1 MRMFRPLVTS
11 SLLFACLLA
20 QAAPD
25 TAYNLGVDAYR
36 VKDYASAR
44 QHWAK
49 AVEEGEN
56 FALNNLGFLLYEG
69 LGGPADQAR
78 AVELW
83 NMAARRGNNESQ
95 WHLAQAFEKGK
106 GVAQSLVDA
115 YAWYRCAA
123 NNFAGVQGED
133 EDRSIADDARTSVLR
148 LLGALPLEQ
157 LSAAEQLARDY
168 IAKYPTKPDA

>member
-1 MRMFRPLVTS
+1 MRMLRPLVAS

-36 VKDYASAR
+36 VKDYTSAR

-69 LGGPADQAR
+69 LGGPPDQAR

-83 NMAARRGNNESQ
+83 SMAARRGNNESQ

-123 NNFAGVQGED
+123 NNFAGAEEED
-133 EDRSIADDARTSVLR
+133 DDRTIAADARTSVLR
-148 LLGALPLEQ
+148 LLGALPPDQ
-157 LSAAEQLARDY
+157 LAAAEQLARDY
-168 IAKYPTKPDA
+168 IAKYPTKPET

>member
-1 MRMFRPLVTS
+1 MRMLRPLVAS

-36 VKDYASAR
+36 VKDYTSAR

-69 LGGPADQAR
+69 LGGPPDQAR

-83 NMAARRGNNESQ
+83 SMAARRGNNESQ

-123 NNFAGVQGED
+123 NNFAGSAPCRPTSWRPPSNWRGTTS
-133 EDRSIADDARTSVLR
+133 RSTRRSPRPEAPVALA
-148 LLGALPLEQ
+148 LGIGSIFYALGFH
-157 LSAAEQLARDY
+157 
-168 IAKYPTKPDA
+168 T